1 MLLNK
6 QRFETKQYSA
16 LHPHNDLSTV
26 FFPYVQQ
33 KGTLK
38 LYKSHLKM
46 QIATMWKIKAAKMY
60 QLNLLLGFADL
71 STQTLLTLHPFINY
85 FLTYKTEEPIV
96 NYVTSEW
103 FSH

>member
-1 MLLNK
+1 
-6 QRFETKQYSA
+6 
-16 LHPHNDLSTV
+16 
-26 FFPYVQQ
+26 
-33 KGTLK
+33 
-38 LYKSHLKM
+38 
-46 QIATMWKIKAAKMY
+46 MWKIKAAKMY